1 VGLLHPQ
8 LQKKL
13 NIDQDIWLFE
23 LQLNLISTKKVPE
36 FKVLS
41 KFPEVRRDLAIVV
54 ETTVTAGEVVD
65 VASKAAGEH
74 LMATVVFDQYSGAG
88 VDDGKH
94 SIGLGLTWQHHE
106 RTLNEDEVNTLIED
120 VLASLK
126 QRFKASLR

>member
-1 VGLLHPQ
+1 M
-8 LQKKL
+8 
-13 NIDQDIWLFE
+13 
-23 LQLNLISTKKVPE
+23 
-36 FKVLS
+36 
-41 KFPEVRRDLAIVV
+41 V